1 MEQDKSNREK
11 LRDAVQDFNL
21 EYDYNRIDVEM
32 LESLGNLA
40 DDFMAAQ
47 EDQLTDAEI
56 DRLIAETRGD
66 A

>member
-47 EDQLTDAEI
+47 EDRLTDAEI

>member
-1 MEQDKSNREK
+1 MEPDKSNREK
-11 LRDAVQDFNL
+11 LREAVQDFNL

-32 LESLGNLA
+32 LELGGLA

-56 DRLIAETRGD
+56 DRLIAETKSNQ
-66 A
+66 

>member
-47 EDQLTDAEI
+47 EDRLTDAEI
-56 DRLIAETRGD
+56 DRLIAETRSD

>member
-56 DRLIAETRGD
+56 DRLIAETKGD